1 MMKLAQQR
9 PQIVDTEL
17 DQREVVGAVVDSDT
31 AYNGLAVTHNLLID
45 YVKTK
50 CQ

>member
-1 MMKLAQQR
+1 MMKQAQQR
-9 PQIVDTEL
+9 PQIVGDKL
-17 DQREVVGAVVDSDT
+17 DQRETVGAIVDSDT

-45 YVKTK
+45 YVKDK